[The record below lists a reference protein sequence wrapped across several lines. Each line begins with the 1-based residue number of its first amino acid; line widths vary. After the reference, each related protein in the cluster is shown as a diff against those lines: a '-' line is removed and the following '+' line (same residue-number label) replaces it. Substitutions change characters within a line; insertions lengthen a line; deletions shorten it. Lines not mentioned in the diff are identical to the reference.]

1 MYVLHI
7 VIAQLHSVS
16 PFFQNSVVS
25 FNPVDY
31 KVESSGYLTL
41 LLVASRPVPAIYV
54 VTVHTQDQDA
64 FSKCSSPYSTP
75 VSLHDKTLCNE
86 ITIQKVNFVH
96 GNCCLHIN
104 FTIVSPKTTS

>member
-31 KVESSGYLTL
+31 KVESSGYLT

>member
-7 VIAQLHSVS
+7 VIAQLHSVF
-16 PFFQNSVVS
+16 PLFQNSVVS
-25 FNPVDY
+25 FNPVYY
-31 KVESSGYLTL
+31 KVNESSGYLTL
-41 LLVASRPVPAIYV
+41 FVASRPVPATYV
-54 VTVHTQDQDA
+54 VTVITQDQDA

-96 GNCCLHIN
+96 GNCCLHIYN
-104 FTIVSPKTTS
+104 FHNSVNKEN